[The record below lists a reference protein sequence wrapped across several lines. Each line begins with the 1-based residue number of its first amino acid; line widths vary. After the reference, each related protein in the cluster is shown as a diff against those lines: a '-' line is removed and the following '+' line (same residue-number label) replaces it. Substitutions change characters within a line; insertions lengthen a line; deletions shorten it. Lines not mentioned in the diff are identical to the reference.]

1 MSIAARASLVAREA
15 TIALI
20 RDNPMTNDV
29 RKRKRPA
36 WPMAWGEAGQYRY
49 QAFAATAARM
59 TDTMPPQLPFVWWS

>member
-1 MSIAARASLVAREA
+1 
-15 TIALI
+15 
-20 RDNPMTNDV
+20 MTNDV
-29 RKRKRPA
+29 RKRRRPA